1 MELEDQPNIFNFDRI
16 AEMREN
22 LGPMVLAGLL
32 NRFLKEGDALLQKLS
47 NPEINQE
54 QLFDVIEEV
63 HKVIGSAAVLGAIEI
78 QAKLQNV
85 EMECKLGHSE
95 NLWNA
100 VDELGP
106 VWSRVKSSL
115 NKSGFILS

>member
-1 MELEDQPNIFNFDRI
+1 MELKYQPNIIDFNRI
-16 AEMREN
+16 SEMRKN
-22 LGPMVLAGLL
+22 LGPVVVAGLL
-32 NRFLKEGDALLQKLS
+32 NRFLKEGDILIQKLS

-54 QLFDVIEEV
+54 QLGDLIEEV
-63 HKVIGSAAVLGAIEI
+63 HKVTGSAAVLGAIEI

-85 EMECKLGHSE
+85 EIEGKLGHSD

-100 VDELGP
+100 VDELGS
-106 VWSRVKSSL
+106 VWSRVKPSL